1 MSVPPSLAPF
11 LPGGRPAPRAS
22 GGHRPRQVHS
32 PRVRR
37 LAHDRGVH
45 LGGLTGTGPRGRVTT
60 DDVNRAASMAESLPL
75 ASPVAAPGT
84 VRARHTAVTEVEVTR
99 LTTSPDLLAWLV
111 ESSVRTVRS
120 VRAATAEVVPTT
132 VSVHGPPGGAP
143 RTVVNAHD
151 LGVQGIERVLGAA
164 DTPLNGSE
172 GQASRPELSVH
183 DLRGTGVLFDVP
195 VLEDGV
201 VVAISFGD
209 VVDRPTVV
217 ELPDGGRGIGI
228 GSFVH
233 LALTVDEH
241 LAGASAAR
249 LLARVRQRLEAHES
263 GSSS

>member
-45 LGGLTGTGPRGRVTT
+45 VGGLTGTGPRGRVTT
-60 DDVNRAASMAESLPL
+60 DDVNRAASMAELPL
-75 ASPVAAPGT
+75 ASPVAASGT
-84 VRARHTAVTEVEVTR
+84 VRACYTAVTEAEVTR
-99 LTTSPDLLAWLV
+99 LTTSPDLLACLV

-120 VRAATAEVVPTT
+120 VRAATAEVVRTT

-151 LGVQGIERVLGAA
+151 LGVQGIQRVLGAA

-201 VVAISFGD
+201 VVALSCGD

-249 LLARVRQRLEAHES
+249 LLAQVRQRLEAHES
-263 GSSS
+263 GRSS

>member
-45 LGGLTGTGPRGRVTT
+45 LGGLTGTGPRARVTT
-60 DDVNRAASMAESLPL
+60 DDVNRAASMAELPL

-84 VRARHTAVTEVEVTR
+84 VRACYTAVTEVEVTR
-99 LTTSPDLLAWLV
+99 LTTSPDLLACLV

-120 VRAATAEVVPTT
+120 VRAATAEVVRTT

-151 LGVQGIERVLGAA
+151 LGVQGIQRVLGGV

-201 VVAISFGD
+201 VVALSCGD

>member
-11 LPGGRPAPRAS
+11 LPGGRPEPRAS

-32 PRVRR
+32 PRVRH

-45 LGGLTGTGPRGRVTT
+45 LAGLTGTGPRGRVTT

-75 ASPVAAPGT
+75 ASPVAAPGA
-84 VRARHTAVTEVEVTR
+84 VRARYTAVTEVEVTR
-99 LTTSPDLLAWLV
+99 LTTSPDLLACLV
-111 ESSVRTVRS
+111 ESSVRAVRS
-120 VRAATAEVVPTT
+120 VRAATAEVVRTT

-143 RTVVNAHD
+143 RTVVDAHD
-151 LGVQGIERVLGAA
+151 LGVQGIQRVLGASDA
-164 DTPLNGSE
+164 SLNGSE
-172 GQASRPELSVH
+172 GQGSWADLSVQ

-201 VVAISFGD
+201 VVALSFGD

-263 GSSS
+263 GRSS